1 MCDGTRIAAWFGTMH
16 PRFHVPAALAA
27 LAFSASTAHAQVSK
41 PYPGMTLVEHGGQG
55 AMIVLDLC
63 APGTSIKTTAYADRK
78 ATPAEWATPKGYEAA
93 TNADFFDFPGW
104 TYVVGR
110 ARSAGQDWPATAQ
123 GKEGRPYWQFGPGI
137 VDGVPDG
144 ATAPKAAATEI
155 FGGHNVIISGGKTT
169 GPWAPAND
177 GALLNTL
184 HARTSF
190 GISADRR
197 TVYSITVPDAVT
209 AQTVVDRMFA
219 WSAEATAPPVDYATN
234 LDGGGSSQMYVK
246 GRGQIVSTGRQVNNH
261 VGLLAKGG
269 TTVSPMCL
277 PRFSAAFK
285 SQSFPP
291 AATAMNMKVG
301 DVVDAFIDLTNTGT
315 ATWTPGV
322 TKLAPTPRDKP
333 SDAGGVAAGWPS
345 ATRAATVTKAVKPG
359 EVGRFAFK
367 LAPTRAGD
375 WVQTFGLLEEG
386 LVWFADPTLGG
397 GPADT
402 LLAVHLVVTGNGTGP
417 TGDDGGVGGTDSDGG
432 AIGEAP
438 GPTPDGTN
446 GADGADE
453 GCSVPAGGRGGDFF
467 GLGLVLAAGLVA
479 RRRKVRA

>member
-1 MCDGTRIAAWFGTMH
+1 MTSRSTI
-16 PRFHVPAALAA
+16 ALACSA
-27 LAFSASTAHAQVSK
+27 LVLSASTAHAQVSK
-41 PYPGMTLVEHGGQG
+41 PFPGMTLVEHGAQG
-55 AMIVLDLC
+55 SMIVLDLC

-78 ATPAEWATPKGYEAA
+78 ATPEQWASPKGYEAA

-104 TYVVGR
+104 TYVIGR

-123 GKEGRPYWQFGPGI
+123 AKEGRPYWQFGPG
-137 VDGVPDG
+137 VVEGLADG

-184 HARTSF
+184 HARTAF

-197 TVYSITVPDAVT
+197 TVFSLAVPDAVT

-219 WSAEATAPPVDYATN
+219 WSSEAKAPAVDYATN

-246 GRGQIVSTGRQVNNH
+246 GRGQIVTSGRQVNNH

-277 PRFSAAFK
+277 PRFAAVFK

-291 AATAMNMKVG
+291 ASAPMNMKVG
-301 DVVDAFIDLTNTGT
+301 DVVDAYIELTNTGT

-333 SDAGGVAAGWPS
+333 SDAGGVAVGWP
-345 ATRAATVTKAVKPG
+345 AANRAATVTKPVKPG
-359 EVGRFAFK
+359 EVGRFSFK

-375 WVQTFGLLEEG
+375 WVQTFGLVEEG
-386 LVWFADPTLGG
+386 LIWFADPTLGG
-397 GPADT
+397 GPSDT
-402 LLAVHLVVTGNGTGP
+402 QLAVHLVVTGNGSGAS
-417 TGDDGGVGGTDSDGG
+417 DDGGLASGEGG
-432 AIGEAP
+432 AGGEAP
-438 GPTPDGTN
+438 GATPNSDGNDAAAT
-446 GADGADE
+446 DE
-453 GCSVPAGGRGGDFF
+453 GCSVPASGRPTDFVS
-467 GLGLVLAAGLVA
+467 LGLVLGAGLLA
-479 RRRKVRA
+479 RRRRRSWQQTR